1 MSNVPAHYYYGANP
15 PVAAP
20 KPKVFTDLDDNVV
33 PIAKRQAPRA
43 KPSAPPSEVQPVAAP
58 SIPDSLKAWVPE
70 PLAAVLDALA
80 DGRSATGEQLL
91 ATHALSLDGVYH
103 SLLERAGQANQGH
116 PEKLA
121 PLLKL
126 ALQAQRQCRETL
138 EALARVR
145 PRSSSIYSN
154 S

>member
-15 PVAAP
+15 PAAAP
-20 KPKVFTDLDDNVV
+20 KPRVFTDLDDNVM

-43 KPSAPPSEVQPVAAP
+43 KSSAPPPEVQPIGP
-58 SIPDSLKAWVPE
+58 PPIPDTLKAWVPE
-70 PLAAVLDALA
+70 PLAGVLNALA
-80 DGRSATGEQLL
+80 EGRSATGEQLL
-91 ATHALSLDGVYH
+91 ATHVMSLDGVYH

-145 PRSSSIYSN
+145 PRNNSIYSN